1 MENAKQVKRRNKQ
14 LNGVLEKRLLSY
26 VFAAT
31 ASSVAV
37 LAFAEP
43 SEAEVVYTPAN
54 QSIWANGGILDLNN
68 DGIADFTFRV
78 HIYSGHT
85 TCGISRFSGFYIR
98 RASPSNAAGSFAL
111 PNSILVGNKLQAF
124 NPGSSRFMAGWGSIK
139 WICSSRPRSYW
150 SGGPFANT
158 TDRYLGLQFSI
169 QGETHYGWARFNVT
183 VNARTHNISAILTG
197 YAYETTPNAPIFTG
211 KEFGNESREN
221 PTPGTQAA
229 EQQLIPPASVVTL
242 GHLAAGA
249 QGITAWRTKKVA
261 KQE

>member
-1 MENAKQVKRRNKQ
+1 MENAKQLKRRNEQ
-14 LNGVLEKRLLSY
+14 FNGVLEKRLLGY
-26 VFAAT
+26 VLAAT

-54 QSIWANGGILDLNN
+54 QSIWTNGGILDLNN
-68 DGIADFTFRV
+68 DGIADFRFRAFTY
-78 HIYSGHT
+78 IGHT
-85 TCGISRFSGFYIR
+85 TCAISVFSGLYIR

-111 PNSILVGNKLQAF
+111 PNSILIGNKLQAF
-124 NPGSSRFMAGWGSIK
+124 NPGSSRFMAGWNSIR
-139 WICSSRPRSYW
+139 WICSTRPRSYR

-183 VNARTHNISAILTG
+183 VDARTHNVSAILTG

-211 KEFGNESREN
+211 KEFGNESRKN
-221 PTPGTQAA
+221 PKPGTQAA
-229 EQQLIPPASVVTL
+229 EQQLIPPASAATL

-249 QGITAWRTKKVA
+249 QGITAWRINKVA